1 MSLNLE
7 KEPSPPQTQQEI
19 KTLTP
24 KLLEIKEEF
33 TRLNA
38 HTYELINNIGDLIF
52 KISGEN
58 PALTTKDL
66 NPIPTQGGFI
76 REINEELSHLR
87 EHNETLIEIR
97 SSLMRLI

>member
-1 MSLNLE
+1 MSLNVG
-7 KEPSPPQTQQEI
+7 KTEPSSQQP
-19 KTLTP
+19 P

-58 PALTTKDL
+58 PAQSNALMPKDL
-66 NPIPTQGGFI
+66 ISVKGGFI
-76 REINEELSHLR
+76 QEINEELSHLR
-87 EHNETLIEIR
+87 EHNEVLADIR